1 MVEMGVCEHDSP
13 LHSDNVCHLVPLQR
27 HRQPTT
33 VFTLASKRLNTPH
46 GKRWRGGSLGRER
59 RTQDSMTR
67 GSNPVRST
75 TNIYESFSNQKCC
88 ADSLSVCICT
98 QKNEHVSTLKIML
111 SMPEFGGL
119 RKREQIQH
127 ALRSGRLASA
137 CLLFPLY
144 GRRIGGHLHG
154 GYVVKVQSVP
164 SCSKGD
170 KRCHSEPTCY
180 FRIISAQRT
189 SFLLENASVT
199 SR

>member
-1 MVEMGVCEHDSP
+1 MVEMGVCERDSP

-67 GSNPVRST
+67 GSNPVRNT
-75 TNIYESFSNQKCC
+75 TNIYESFSNQKCSG
-88 ADSLSVCICT
+88 DSLSVCRLYILIICT
-98 QKNEHVSTLKIML
+98 QNNEHVSTLKIML

-119 RKREQIQH
+119 RKHEKIQH

-137 CLLFPLY
+137 CLLFPL
-144 GRRIGGHLHG
+144 
-154 GYVVKVQSVP
+154 
-164 SCSKGD
+164 
-170 KRCHSEPTCY
+170 
-180 FRIISAQRT
+180 
-189 SFLLENASVT
+189 
-199 SR
+199 